1 MKTKRLII
9 ILSIIAVFVVVV
21 VLSST
26 VFTLKKVEIN
36 FYDKND
42 VLIEDN
48 DTLQHFSQESIK
60 SIIDSGKFKFGRNM
74 FLLKK
79 KGYYSQLESANPYLK
94 VIDITAKFPDT
105 LIVKVVEREEF
116 YYTNLSN
123 GKSAI
128 LDGEL
133 KVLSIVNSADIDPY
147 NYVYV
152 DMDLTEAVAGKF
164 YNSTKKQQVL
174 ASLKDNLYIS
184 TLDTTKAIQL
194 LESVEIKL
202 DFMSE
207 NSVEKCLWINMISR
221 QTNKQGSTVAG
232 VKFSIENASVNLED
246 KVYKAIVAYNTFLDS
261 ENAEHLTKTQTG
273 VIRVYDNLEFA
284 WSAV

>member
-48 DTLQHFSQESIK
+48 NTLQYFSQDSIEGIIK
-60 SIIDSGKFKFGRNM
+60 SGNFKFGRNM

-79 KGYYSQLESANPYLK
+79 KPYYSRLESKNPYLK

-105 LIVKVVEREEF
+105 LVVKVVEREEF
-116 YYTNLSN
+116 YYTNLAN
-123 GKSAI
+123 NKCAI

-133 KVLSIVNSADIDPY
+133 KLLNIVDNSQVDPY
-147 NYVYV
+147 DYIYI
-152 DMDLTEAVAGKF
+152 DLDLGQATIGEF
-164 YNSTKKQQVL
+164 YNSTDSQKVLSQV
-174 ASLKDNLYIS
+174 KDNLYIS
-184 TLDTTKAIQL
+184 TLDTLKAIQL
-194 LESVEIKL
+194 IQSVDISL
-202 DFMSE
+202 NYMTE
-207 NSVEKCLWINMISR
+207 NTVEKCLWLDIQTR
-221 QTNKQGSTVAG
+221 QTDSTGSTLAG
-232 VKFSIENASVNLED
+232 VKISIENPAQNLED
-246 KVYKAIVAYNTFLDS
+246 KIYKALVAYNTFLTD
-261 ENAEHLTKTQTG
+261 AEHLTKTQTG
-273 VIRVYDNLEFA
+273 IITVRDDLEFG
-284 WSAV
+284 WSES